1 MNYISDSRNLLR
13 VKDSTKRQKLLYQGK
28 MAVVTGLSKL
38 PKTQHDPLS
47 FTVDV
52 TLFTVSLIVSLI
64 YCMVILLCSVHV
76 LSDVMIA
83 KGMKN

>member
-1 MNYISDSRNLLR
+1 VNYISDSRNLLR
-13 VKDSTKRQKLLYQGK
+13 VKDNVKRQKLLYQGK

-52 TLFTVSLIVSLI
+52 TLFTVSLSVSLI
-64 YCMVILLCSVHV
+64 YCIMIFLCSVHI
-76 LSDVMIA
+76 LSGRCDDY
-83 KGMKN
+83 